1 MKEVTFLNPQFF
13 WLFLLLPLAIGW
25 YLWKRKQQA
34 PTLKISSLKGFQ
46 TKSSFL
52 AKLQP
57 LLFVMRLL
65 ALSALIVAMARP
77 RTVDISN
84 KTKTTKGIDIVI
96 AVDVSGSMLAK
107 DLKPNRMEALKRV
120 AADFVEER
128 PNDRIGLVVYA
139 AEAYTK
145 TPVTSDK
152 SVILDA
158 VNSIKYDNTLQD
170 GTGIGMGLTTA
181 VNRLKD
187 SKAKS
192 KVIILL
198 TDGVNNAGFIEPE
211 TASDIAEQYGIK
223 VYTIGIGTNGM
234 AEFPYAIAPNGQFLF
249 RMMQVEI
256 DEKLMQ
262 SIARKTGGKYF
273 RATSNSNLA
282 QIYKEINKLET
293 TEIEELR
300 FYDYDEKYRPFVWLA
315 GILVLLEIGLRKRFL
330 EVLYN
335 VRIRRKRLFIFL
347 ASSQYWCCFFFTLFG
362 KEKSNVNLAILI
374 WLKN

>member
-13 WLFLLLPLAIGW
+13 WLFLLLPGAIAW
-25 YLWKRKQQA
+25 FLWKRKQQSA
-34 PTLKISSLKGFQ
+34 TLKISSLKGFQ
-46 TKSSFL
+46 GSNSFL
-52 AKLQP
+52 AKLKP
-57 LLFVMRLL
+57 MLFVLRLL
-65 ALSALIVAMARP
+65 ALGSLIVAMARP
-77 RTVDISN
+77 RTVDVSN

-107 DLKPNRMEALKRV
+107 DLVPNRMEALKRV
-120 AADFVEER
+120 ASNFVEER

-139 AEAYTK
+139 SEAYTK

-152 SVILDA
+152 AIVLDA
-158 VNSIKYDNTLQD
+158 INSIKYDNVLQD

-192 KVIILL
+192 KVVILL

-256 DEKLMQ
+256 DEKLLQ

-273 RATSNSNLA
+273 RATSNSKLA
-282 QIYKEINKLET
+282 KIYDEINKLDT

-300 FYDYDEKYRPFVWLA
+300 FYDYDEKYRPFVYIA
-315 GILVLLEIGLRKRFL
+315 GILLLLEIGLRNTIFRS
-330 EVLYN
+330 
-335 VRIRRKRLFIFL
+335 FI
-347 ASSQYWCCFFFTLFG
+347 
-362 KEKSNVNLAILI
+362 
-374 WLKN
+374 

>member
-1 MKEVTFLNPQFF
+1 MKEITFLNPGFF
-13 WLFLLLPLAIGW
+13 WLFLLLPLAITW
-25 YLWKRKQQA
+25 YLWTRKQQV
-34 PTLKISSLKGFQ
+34 PTLKISSLQGFQ
-46 TKSSFL
+46 TTPSIL

-57 LLFVMRLL
+57 ILFFMRLL
-65 ALSALIVAMARP
+65 ALSAVIVAMARP

-84 KTKTTKGIDIVI
+84 ETKTTKGIDIVI

-120 AADFVEER
+120 ASDFVEQR

-152 SVILDA
+152 AIIVDA
-158 VNSIKYDNTLQD
+158 VNSIKYDNVLQD

-256 DEKLMQ
+256 DEKLMR

-273 RATSNSNLA
+273 RATSNTKLI
-282 QIYKEINKLET
+282 QIYNEINKLET
-293 TEIEELR
+293 TEIEELKY
-300 FYDYDEKYRPFVWLA
+300 YDYDEKYRPLILIA
-315 GILVLLEIGLRKRFL
+315 GILVLIEIGLRNTIFKS
-330 EVLYN
+330 
-335 VRIRRKRLFIFL
+335 FI
-347 ASSQYWCCFFFTLFG
+347 
-362 KEKSNVNLAILI
+362 
-374 WLKN
+374 

>member
-1 MKEVTFLNPQFF
+1 MKNVTFLNPEFF
-13 WLFLLLPLAIGW
+13 WLFLLIPVAIAW
-25 YLWKRKQQA
+25 LFWRRNKQT
-34 PTLKISSLKGFQ
+34 PTLKVSSLKGFQ
-46 TKSSFL
+46 STNSILANLYPFL
-52 AKLQP
+52 HVL
-57 LLFVMRLL
+57 RLL
-65 ALSALIVAMARP
+65 ALSSLIIAMARP

-84 KTKTTKGIDIVI
+84 KTKTTKGIDIVM

-120 AADFVEER
+120 AADFVQER

-152 SVILDA
+152 AVILDA
-158 VNSIKYDNTLQD
+158 ISSIKYDNVLQD

-181 VNRLKD
+181 INRLKE

-211 TASDIAEQYGIK
+211 TASDIAQQYGIK

-256 DEKLMQ
+256 DVKLLQ
-262 SIARKTGGKYF
+262 SIAQKTGGKYF
-273 RATSNSNLA
+273 RATGNDKLA

-293 TEIEELR
+293 TEIEELK
-300 FYDYDEKYRPFVWLA
+300 FYDYDEKYRPFVWIA
-315 GILVLLEIGLRKRFL
+315 GILLLAEISLRNTIFRS
-330 EVLYN
+330 
-335 VRIRRKRLFIFL
+335 FI
-347 ASSQYWCCFFFTLFG
+347 
-362 KEKSNVNLAILI
+362 
-374 WLKN
+374 